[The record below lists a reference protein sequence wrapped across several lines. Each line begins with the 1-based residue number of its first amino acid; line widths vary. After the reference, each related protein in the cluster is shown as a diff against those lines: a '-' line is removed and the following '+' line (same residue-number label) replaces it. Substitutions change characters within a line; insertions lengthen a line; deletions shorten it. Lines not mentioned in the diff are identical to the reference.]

1 MKAKTTKERRKYG
14 RELARKKMKL
24 AYWLMSE
31 EGIDKSRAMRLA
43 HGAFRLHYLL
53 QKGIVTFDF
62 FKLNGEVRKAIGTLC
77 PEADGNFKAYLE
89 AKGGDNHGDRQ
100 SQEIESTGRMT
111 YWDVEKKGFRSLN
124 VANLIGIEE
133 VTINIRKFFK

>member
-1 MKAKTTKERRKYG
+1 MKAKTTKERRKIG
-14 RELARKKMKL
+14 REMARKKMKL

-53 QKGIVTFDF
+53 QKGVVTFDF
-62 FKLNGEVRKAIGTLC
+62 FKLNGEVRKAVGTLC
-77 PEADGNFKAYLE
+77 PEADSNFKAYLE
-89 AKGGDNHGDRQ
+89 AKGDNSNDRQ

-111 YWDVEKKGFRSLN
+111 YWDMEKKGFRSLN
-124 VANLIGIEE
+124 VVNLVYISE
-133 VTINIRKFFK
+133 VRINVNKMFV

>member
-1 MKAKTTKERRKYG
+1 
-14 RELARKKMKL
+14 
-24 AYWLMSE
+24 MSK
-31 EGIDKSRAMRLA
+31 EGIDKSNAMRLA

-62 FKLNGEVRKAIGTLC
+62 FKLNGEVRKAVGTLC
-77 PEADGNFKAYLE
+77 PEADSNFRNYLE
-89 AKGGDNHGDRQ
+89 AKGGDHADRQ
-100 SQEIESTGRMT
+100 SQEIESTSRMT
-111 YWDVEKKGFRSLN
+111 YWDVEKEAFRSLN

>member
-1 MKAKTTKERRKYG
+1 MATKTFKERRKIG

-62 FKLNGEVRKAIGTLC
+62 FKLNGEVRKAVGTLC
-77 PEADGNFKAYLE
+77 PEADSNFRNYLE
-89 AKGGDNHGDRQ
+89 AKGDNNNDRQ

-111 YWDVEKKGFRSLN
+111 YWDVEKEAFRSLN
-124 VANLIGIEE
+124 VVNLVYISE
-133 VTINIRKFFK
+133 VRMNVNKMFV

>member
-1 MKAKTTKERRKYG
+1 MKAKTTKERCRFG

-24 AYWLMSE
+24 AYWLMNE

-77 PEADGNFKAYLE
+77 PEADSDFKAYLE
-89 AKGGDNHGDRQ
+89 AKGDNNGDRQ

-124 VANLIGIEE
+124 VVNLVYISE
-133 VTINIRKFFK
+133 VRINVNKMFI

>member
-1 MKAKTTKERRKYG
+1 MKAKTFKERRKIG

-53 QKGIVTFDF
+53 QKGVVTFDF
-62 FKLNGEVRKAIGTLC
+62 FKLNGEVRKAVGTLC
-77 PEADGNFKAYLE
+77 PEADSNFRNYLE
-89 AKGGDNHGDRQ
+89 AKGDHNGDRQ
-100 SQEIESTGRMT
+100 SQEIENSGKIT

-124 VANLIGIEE
+124 VANLVFISE
-133 VTINIRKFFK
+133 VRMNVNKMFV

>member
-14 RELARKKMKL
+14 RELARKRMRL

-53 QKGIVTFDF
+53 QKGVVTFDF
-62 FKLNGEVRKAIGTLC
+62 FKLNGEVRKAVGTLC
-77 PEADGNFKAYLE
+77 PEADSNFRNYLE
-89 AKGGDNHGDRQ
+89 AKGDNHGEGQ

-111 YWDVEKKGFRSLN
+111 YWDVEKKAFRSLN
-124 VANLIGIEE
+124 VANLVFISE
-133 VTINIRKFFK
+133 VRMNVNKMFV

>member
-1 MKAKTTKERRKYG
+1 MKAKTFKERRKIG

-53 QKGIVTFDF
+53 QKGVVTFDF
-62 FKLNGEVRKAIGTLC
+62 FKLNGEVRKAVGTLC
-77 PEADGNFKAYLE
+77 PEADSNFRNYLE
-89 AKGGDNHGDRQ
+89 AKGGNSNDRQ
-100 SQEIESTGRMT
+100 SQEIESTGRLT
-111 YWDVEKKGFRSLN
+111 YWDVEKEAFRSLN
-124 VANLIGIEE
+124 VVNLVFISE
-133 VTINIRKFFK
+133 VRINVNKMFV

>member
-1 MKAKTTKERRKYG
+1 MKAKTTKERRKIG
-14 RELARKKMKL
+14 RELARKRMKL
-24 AYWLMSE
+24 TYWLMSE

-62 FKLNGEVRKAIGTLC
+62 FKLNGEVRKAVGTLC
-77 PEADGNFKAYLE
+77 PEADSNFRNYLE
-89 AKGGDNHGDRQ
+89 AKGDNHGEGQ
-100 SQEIESTGRMT
+100 SQEIESTGKIT